1 MNMNNSFLYRLWLLA
16 RIWLAAVMINAVL
29 GTFYL
34 SDYPFNRYTPTILL
48 TGLVWGAP
56 FSLPVPIVIMIV
68 MNRCL
73 KAGMNGFQLLGRVF
87 ITGILMSIIMF
98 LIFSSIIGLNGER
111 EMVALLGTAVL
122 SGIIAIAIHYRPLLK
137 MGNNSTSILERN

>member
-1 MNMNNSFLYRLWLLA
+1 MNMGNSYLYRLWLIA
-16 RIWLAAVMINAVL
+16 RIWLAAVMINAAL

-34 SDYPFNRYTPTILL
+34 SDYPINNNTPTIFL
-48 TGLVWGAP
+48 TGLAWGAP

-73 KAGMNGFQLLGRVF
+73 KAGMDGYQLLGRVF

-98 LIFSSIIGLNGER
+98 LTFSSLIGLNGEK
-111 EMVALLGTAVL
+111 EMVVLLGTAVL
-122 SGIIAIAIHYRPLLK
+122 SGIIAIAVHYRPLLK
-137 MGNNSTSILERN
+137 LGNNANSILKKN

>member
-1 MNMNNSFLYRLWLLA
+1 MNMKNSYLYRLWLLA

-34 SDYPFNRYTPTILL
+34 SGYPFDRYTSTILL
-48 TGLVWGAP
+48 TGLLWGAP
-56 FSLPVPIVIMIV
+56 FALPVPIVIMIV

-87 ITGILMSIIMF
+87 ITGIVMSIIVF
-98 LIFSSIIGLNGER
+98 LIFSSIIGLNGEK

-137 MGNNSTSILERN
+137 LGNNSTRILEKN